1 MNSEKNDASDVI
13 DSSLLMINSFLKH
26 LESERRLSPHTVSNY
41 QRDLKEAARVLRQP
55 DWAGVTVHDIRSLVA
70 TLHRQGKGGKTI
82 ARQLST
88 LRTFYRYLM
97 REGIAK
103 DNPVMDVRAPK
114 SGKRLPKALDAD
126 QVSQLLDAGIDK
138 SDPLSLR
145 DQAIMELFYACG
157 LRLAELLSLDTDSI
171 DMSAAQLLVTG
182 KGNKTR
188 QLPMGKPAVTALKR
202 WLKART
208 LFVKDS
214 AEKAV
219 FLSKNGKR
227 LSPSSVQQRLK
238 RHALERGLDDHL
250 HPHKLRHS
258 FATHLLESSGDL
270 RAVQE
275 LLGHADLATTQ
286 VYTHLDFQHLAQ
298 VYDGA
303 HPRAQRRSEDDEE
316 SS

>member
-1 MNSEKNDASDVI
+1 MNNENNASLDVTN
-13 DSSLLMINSFLKH
+13 SSLLIINAFLEH
-26 LESERRLSPHTVSNY
+26 LASERRLSTHTVINY
-41 QRDLKEAARVLRQP
+41 QRDLALASKLFGQP
-55 DWAGVTVHDIRSLVA
+55 DWSRLTVHDVRHLVA
-70 TLHRQGKGGKTI
+70 TLHRQGKSGKTI
-82 ARQLST
+82 QRCLST

-97 REGIAK
+97 REGLAR
-103 DNPVMDVRAPK
+103 DNPAMDVRAPK

-126 QVSQLLDAGIDK
+126 QVGQLLDAGQ
-138 SDPLSLR
+138 SSSEPLAIR
-145 DQAIMELFYACG
+145 DQAMMELLYACG
-157 LRLAELLSLDTDSI
+157 LRLAELLSLNLDSI
-171 DMSAAQLLVTG
+171 DMHAAQLLVTG

-188 QLPMGKPAVTALKR
+188 LLPVGQPAIRALQR
-202 WLKART
+202 WLKIRALLARDHHEPA
-208 LFVKDS
+208 LFVS
-214 AEKAV
+214 QR
-219 FLSKNGKR
+219 GQR

-238 RHALERGLDDHL
+238 RAARQRGLSDHL

-303 HPRAQRRSEDDEE
+303 HPRAQRHKEDED
-316 SS
+316 

>member
-1 MNSEKNDASDVI
+1 MNSAPRDPDTVTA
-13 DSSLLMINSFLKH
+13 FLKH
-26 LESERRLSPHTVSNY
+26 LESERRLSAHTVTNY
-41 QRDLKEAARVLRQP
+41 QRDLKEARRVLGQQ
-55 DWAGVTVHDIRSLVA
+55 DWTGVTVHDIRSLVA
-70 TLHRQGKGGKTI
+70 SLHRQGKGGKTI
-82 ARQLST
+82 ARLLST

-103 DNPVMDVRAPK
+103 DNPVVDVRAPK

-126 QVSQLLDAGIDK
+126 QVTQLLDAGTDK
-138 SDPLSLR
+138 GDPLSLR
-145 DQAIMELFYACG
+145 DQAMMELFYACG
-157 LRLAELLSLDTDSI
+157 LRLAELLGLDLDSV
-171 DMSAAQLLVTG
+171 DMNAAQLLVTG

-202 WLKART
+202 WLKARP

-214 AEKAV
+214 AEKAI

-303 HPRAQRRSEDDEE
+303 HPRAQRRSKDDDE
-316 SS
+316 

>member
-1 MNSEKNDASDVI
+1 MNSATRDLDTVTE
-13 DSSLLMINSFLKH
+13 FLKH

-41 QRDLKEAARVLRQP
+41 QRDLKEASRVLGQQ
-55 DWAGVTVHDIRSLVA
+55 DWAQVTVHDIRSLVA
-70 TLHRQGKGGKTI
+70 NLHRQGKGGKTI

-103 DNPVMDVRAPK
+103 DNPVVDVRAPK

-126 QVSQLLDAGIDK
+126 QVTQLLDAGTDK
-138 SDPLSLR
+138 GDPLSLR
-145 DQAIMELFYACG
+145 DQAMMELFYACG
-157 LRLAELLSLDTDSI
+157 LRLAELLSLDLDSV
-171 DMSAAQLLVTG
+171 DMNAAQLLVTG

-188 QLPMGKPAVTALKR
+188 QLPMGKPAVAALKR
-202 WLKART
+202 WLKARP
-208 LFVKDS
+208 LFVKDN
-214 AEKAV
+214 AEKAI

-303 HPRAQRRSEDDEE
+303 HPRAQRRSKDDDE
-316 SS
+316 

>member
-1 MNSEKNDASDVI
+1 MNSATRDHNTVTA
-13 DSSLLMINSFLKH
+13 FLKH
-26 LESERRLSPHTVSNY
+26 IESERRLSPHTVSNY
-41 QRDLKEAARVLRQP
+41 QRDLKEAIRVLGER
-55 DWAGVTVHDIRSLVA
+55 DWARVTVHDIRSLVA
-70 TLHRQGKGGKTI
+70 TLHRQGKSGKTI

-103 DNPVMDVRAPK
+103 DNPVVDVRAPK

-126 QVSQLLDAGIDK
+126 QVTQLLDAGTDK
-138 SDPLSLR
+138 GDPLSLR
-145 DQAIMELFYACG
+145 DQAMMELFYACG
-157 LRLAELLSLDTDSI
+157 LRLAELLSLNMDSI
-171 DMSAAQLLVTG
+171 DLSAAQLLVTG

-188 QLPMGKPAVTALKR
+188 QLPMGKPAITALKR
-202 WLKART
+202 WLKSRP
-208 LFVKDS
+208 LFVKDG
-214 AEKAV
+214 AEKAL
-219 FLSKNGKR
+219 FLSQNGKR
-227 LSPSSVQQRLK
+227 LSSSSVQKRLK

-303 HPRAQRRSEDDEE
+303 HPRAQRRTKDDEE

>member
-1 MNSEKNDASDVI
+1 MNSATRDLDTVTA
-13 DSSLLMINSFLKH
+13 FLKH

-41 QRDLKEAARVLRQP
+41 QRDLKEASRVLGQQ
-55 DWAGVTVHDIRSLVA
+55 DWAQVTVHDIRSLVA
-70 TLHRQGKGGKTI
+70 NLHRQGKGGKTI

-97 REGIAK
+97 REGIAR
-103 DNPVMDVRAPK
+103 DNPVVDVRAPK

-126 QVSQLLDAGIDK
+126 QVTQLLDAGTDK
-138 SDPLSLR
+138 GDPLSLR
-145 DQAIMELFYACG
+145 DQAMMELFYACG
-157 LRLAELLSLDTDSI
+157 LRLAELLSLDLDSV
-171 DMSAAQLLVTG
+171 DMNSAQLLVTG

-188 QLPMGKPAVTALKR
+188 QLPMGKPAVAALKR
-202 WLKART
+202 WLKARP
-208 LFVKDS
+208 LFVKDN
-214 AEKAV
+214 AEKAI

-270 RAVQE
+270 RAIQE

-303 HPRAQRRSEDDEE
+303 HPRAQRRSKDDDE
-316 SS
+316 

>member
-1 MNSEKNDASDVI
+1 MNSATRDPDTVTA
-13 DSSLLMINSFLKH
+13 FLKH

-41 QRDLKEAARVLRQP
+41 QRDLKEARQVLGQQ
-55 DWAGVTVHDIRSLVA
+55 DWAAVTVHDIRSLVA
-70 TLHRQGKGGKTI
+70 TLHRQGKSGKTI

-97 REGIAK
+97 REGIAR
-103 DNPVMDVRAPK
+103 DNPVVDVRAPK

-126 QVSQLLDAGIDK
+126 QVTQLLDAGTDK
-138 SDPLSLR
+138 GDPLSLR
-145 DQAIMELFYACG
+145 DQAMMELFYACG
-157 LRLAELLSLDTDSI
+157 LRLAELLSLDLDSI
-171 DMSAAQLLVTG
+171 DMHAAQLLVTG

-227 LSPSSVQQRLK
+227 LSASSVQKRLK
-238 RHALERGLDDHL
+238 QQALKRGLDDHL

-303 HPRAQRRSEDDEE
+303 HPRAQRRGKDDEE

>member
-138 SDPLSLR
+138 GDPLSLR

-157 LRLAELLSLDTDSI
+157 LRLAELLSLDIDSI

>member
-1 MNSEKNDASDVI
+1 M
-13 DSSLLMINSFLKH
+13 
-26 LESERRLSPHTVSNY
+26 
-41 QRDLKEAARVLRQP
+41 
-55 DWAGVTVHDIRSLVA
+55 RSLVA

-82 ARQLST
+82 ARLLST
-88 LRTFYRYLM
+88 LRTFYSYLM
-97 REGIAK
+97 REGLAR
-103 DNPVMDVRAPK
+103 DNPAVDVRPPK

-126 QVSQLLDAGIDK
+126 QVGQLLDAGMEK
-138 SDPLSLR
+138 GDPLSLR

-157 LRLAELLSLDTDSI
+157 LRLAELLSLDLDSL
-171 DMSAAQLLVTG
+171 DLSAGQLLVTG

-188 QLPMGKPAVTALKR
+188 QLPIGKPALTAVRR

-208 LFVKDS
+208 LFIKDS
-214 AEKAV
+214 EEKAL
-219 FLSKNGKR
+219 FLSKNGRR

-286 VYTHLDFQHLAQ
+286 VYTHLTSEHVRLE
-298 VYDGA
+298 YDKS
-303 HPRAQRRSEDDEE
+303 HPRA
-316 SS
+316 

>member
-1 MNSEKNDASDVI
+1 MNSGSRDKDTVTA
-13 DSSLLMINSFLKH
+13 FLQH
-26 LESERRLSPHTVSNY
+26 LEFERRLSPHTVSNY
-41 QRDLKEAARVLRQP
+41 QRDLKEAFRLTGQR
-55 DWAGVTVHDIRSLVA
+55 DWATLTVHDMRSLVA

-82 ARQLST
+82 ARLLST
-88 LRTFYRYLM
+88 LRTFYSYLM
-97 REGIAK
+97 REGLAR
-103 DNPVMDVRAPK
+103 DNPAVDVRPPK

-126 QVSQLLDAGIDK
+126 QVGQLLDAGMK
-138 SDPLSLR
+138 KGDPLSLR

-157 LRLAELLSLDTDSI
+157 LRLAELLSLNLDSL
-171 DMSAAQLLVTG
+171 DLSAGQLLVTG

-188 QLPMGKPAVTALKR
+188 QLPIGKPALTAVRR

-208 LFVKDS
+208 LFIKDS
-214 AEKAV
+214 EEKAL
-219 FLSKNGKR
+219 FLSKNGRR

-303 HPRAQRRSEDDEE
+303 HPRAQRRNRDDEE

>member
-1 MNSEKNDASDVI
+1 MPT
-13 DSSLLMINSFLKH
+13 
-26 LESERRLSPHTVSNY
+26 R
-41 QRDLKEAARVLRQP
+41 
-55 DWAGVTVHDIRSLVA
+55 WG
-70 TLHRQGKGGKTI
+70 
-82 ARQLST
+82 
-88 LRTFYRYLM
+88 
-97 REGIAK
+97 
-103 DNPVMDVRAPK
+103 
-114 SGKRLPKALDAD
+114 
-126 QVSQLLDAGIDK
+126 QLLDAGGADK
-138 SDPLSLR
+138 GDPLSLR
-145 DQAIMELFYACG
+145 DQAMMELFYACG
-157 LRLAELLSLDTDSI
+157 LRLAELLSLDLDSI
-171 DMSAAQLLVTG
+171 DLGSAQLLVTG

-188 QLPMGKPAVTALKR
+188 QLPIGKPALTALRR

-208 LFVKDS
+208 LFVKDNQ
-214 AEKAV
+214 EKAL
-219 FLSKNGKR
+219 FLSKNGRR

-238 RHALERGLDDHL
+238 RHALERGLGDHL

-303 HPRAQRRSEDDEE
+303 HPRAQRRSKDDEE

>member
-1 MNSEKNDASDVI
+1 MNSATRDLDTVTA
-13 DSSLLMINSFLKH
+13 FLKH

-41 QRDLKEAARVLRQP
+41 QRDLKEASRVLGQQ
-55 DWAGVTVHDIRSLVA
+55 DWAQVTVHDIRSLVA

-82 ARQLST
+82 ARLLST

-103 DNPVMDVRAPK
+103 DNPVVDVRAPK

-126 QVSQLLDAGIDK
+126 QVSQLLDAGTDK
-138 SDPLSLR
+138 GDPLSLR

-157 LRLAELLSLDTDSI
+157 LRLAELLSLNLDSI

-208 LFVKDS
+208 LFVKDTS
-214 AEKAV
+214 EKAV

-238 RHALERGLDDHL
+238 RQALERGLDDHL

-303 HPRAQRRSEDDEE
+303 HPRAQRRSKDEE
-316 SS
+316 ES

>member
-1 MNSEKNDASDVI
+1 MNSAPRDPDTVTA
-13 DSSLLMINSFLKH
+13 FLKH
-26 LESERRLSPHTVSNY
+26 LESERRLSAHTVTNY
-41 QRDLKEAARVLRQP
+41 QRDLKEARRVLGQQ
-55 DWAGVTVHDIRSLVA
+55 DWTGVTVHDIRSLVA
-70 TLHRQGKGGKTI
+70 SLHRQGKGGKTI
-82 ARQLST
+82 ARLLST

-97 REGIAK
+97 REGIAR
-103 DNPVMDVRAPK
+103 DNPVVDVRAPK

-126 QVSQLLDAGIDK
+126 QVTQLLDAGTDK
-138 SDPLSLR
+138 GDPLSLR
-145 DQAIMELFYACG
+145 DQAMMELFYACG
-157 LRLAELLSLDTDSI
+157 LRLAELLGLDLDNV
-171 DMSAAQLLVTG
+171 DMNAAQLLVTG

-202 WLKART
+202 WLKARP

-214 AEKAV
+214 AEKAI

-303 HPRAQRRSEDDEE
+303 HPRAQRRSKDDDE
-316 SS
+316 

>member
-157 LRLAELLSLDTDSI
+157 LRLAELLSLDIDSI

>member
-1 MNSEKNDASDVI
+1 MNSAPRDPDTVTA
-13 DSSLLMINSFLKH
+13 FLKH
-26 LESERRLSPHTVSNY
+26 LESERRLSAHTVTNY
-41 QRDLKEAARVLRQP
+41 QRDLKEARRVLGQQ
-55 DWAGVTVHDIRSLVA
+55 DWTGVTVHDIRSLVA
-70 TLHRQGKGGKTI
+70 SLHRQGKGGKTI
-82 ARQLST
+82 ARLLST

-97 REGIAK
+97 REGIAR
-103 DNPVMDVRAPK
+103 DNPVVDVRAPK

-126 QVSQLLDAGIDK
+126 QVTQLLDAGTDK
-138 SDPLSLR
+138 GDPLSLR
-145 DQAIMELFYACG
+145 DQAMMELFYACG
-157 LRLAELLSLDTDSI
+157 LRLAELLGLDLDNV
-171 DMSAAQLLVTG
+171 DMNAAQLLVTG

-202 WLKART
+202 WLKARP

-214 AEKAV
+214 AEKAI

-238 RHALERGLDDHL
+238 RHALERGLDDHI

-303 HPRAQRRSEDDEE
+303 HPRAQRRSKDDDE
-316 SS
+316 

>member
-82 ARQLST
+82 SRQLST

-138 SDPLSLR
+138 GDPLSLR

-157 LRLAELLSLDTDSI
+157 LRLAELLSLDIDSI

>member
-1 MNSEKNDASDVI
+1 MNSEKDEHQKAVNSQLSTV
-13 DSSLLMINSFLKH
+13 NSFLTH

-41 QRDLKEAARVLRQP
+41 QRDLKEASRVLGQQ
-55 DWAGVTVHDIRSLVA
+55 DWAAVTVHDIRSLVA

-82 ARQLST
+82 ARLLST

-97 REGIAK
+97 REGIAR
-103 DNPVMDVRAPK
+103 DNPVVDVRAPR

-126 QVSQLLDAGIDK
+126 QVTQLLDAGVDK
-138 SDPLSLR
+138 GDPLSLR

-157 LRLAELLSLDTDSI
+157 LRLAELLSLNVDSI
-171 DMSAAQLLVTG
+171 DMTAALLLVTG

-202 WLKART
+202 WLKARP

-214 AEKAV
+214 SEKAI

-227 LSPSSVQQRLK
+227 LSSSSVQQRLK

-303 HPRAQRRSEDDEE
+303 HPRAQRRKDDDE

>member
-1 MNSEKNDASDVI
+1 MDNESPGASGAI
-13 DSSLLMINSFLKH
+13 NYQLSIINSFLTH
-26 LESERRLSPHTVSNY
+26 LASERRLSPHTVSNY
-41 QRDLKEAARVLRQP
+41 QRDLKDAFRLTGQR
-55 DWAGVTVHDIRSLVA
+55 DWATLTVHDMRSLVA

-82 ARQLST
+82 ARLLST
-88 LRTFYRYLM
+88 LRTFYSYLM
-97 REGIAK
+97 REGLAR
-103 DNPVMDVRAPK
+103 DNPAVDVRPPK

-126 QVSQLLDAGIDK
+126 QVGQLLDAGMEKD
-138 SDPLSLR
+138 DPLSLR

-157 LRLAELLSLDTDSI
+157 LRLAELLSLNLDSL
-171 DMSAAQLLVTG
+171 DLSAGQLLVTG

-188 QLPMGKPAVTALKR
+188 QLPIGKPALTAVRR

-208 LFVKDS
+208 LFIKDS
-214 AEKAV
+214 EEKAL
-219 FLSKNGKR
+219 FLSKNGRR

-303 HPRAQRRSEDDEE
+303 HPRAQRRKGDDEE

>member
-1 MNSEKNDASDVI
+1 MNSATRDLDTATA
-13 DSSLLMINSFLKH
+13 FLKH

-41 QRDLKEAARVLRQP
+41 QRDLKEASRVLGQQ
-55 DWAGVTVHDIRSLVA
+55 DWAQVTVHDIRSLVA
-70 TLHRQGKGGKTI
+70 NLHRQGKGGKTI

-103 DNPVMDVRAPK
+103 DNPVVDVRAPK

-126 QVSQLLDAGIDK
+126 QVTQLLDAGTDK
-138 SDPLSLR
+138 GDPLSLR
-145 DQAIMELFYACG
+145 DQAMMELFYACG
-157 LRLAELLSLDTDSI
+157 LRLAELLSLDLDSV
-171 DMSAAQLLVTG
+171 DMNAAQLLVTG

-188 QLPMGKPAVTALKR
+188 QLPMGKPAVAALKR
-202 WLKART
+202 WLKARP
-208 LFVKDS
+208 LFVKDN
-214 AEKAV
+214 AEKAI

-303 HPRAQRRSEDDEE
+303 HPRAQRRSKDDDE
-316 SS
+316 

>member
-13 DSSLLMINSFLKH
+13 NYSLLTINSFLKH

-41 QRDLKEAARVLRQP
+41 QRDLKEASRVLGRQ
-55 DWAGVTVHDIRSLVA
+55 DWVQVTVHDIRSLVGS
-70 TLHRQGKGGKTI
+70 LHRQGKSGKTI
-82 ARQLST
+82 ARLLST

-103 DNPVMDVRAPK
+103 DNPVVDVRAPK

-126 QVSQLLDAGIDK
+126 QVTQLLDAGTDK
-138 SDPLSLR
+138 GDPLSLR

-157 LRLAELLSLDTDSI
+157 LRLAELLSLNLDSI

-188 QLPMGKPAVTALKR
+188 QLPMGKPAVTALQR

-214 AEKAV
+214 GEKAV

-303 HPRAQRRSEDDEE
+303 HPRAQRRSKDDEE
-316 SS
+316 

>member
-1 MNSEKNDASDVI
+1 MNSEKNDASDVF
-13 DSSLLMINSFLKH
+13 DSSLLMINSFLTH

-41 QRDLKEAARVLRQP
+41 QRDLKEAARVLGQQG
-55 DWAGVTVHDIRSLVA
+55 WAEVTVHDIRSLVA

-82 ARQLST
+82 ARLLST

-97 REGIAK
+97 REGITK

-157 LRLAELLSLDTDSI
+157 LRLAELLSLDIDSI

>member
-41 QRDLKEAARVLRQP
+41 QRDLKEAARVLRQQ

-157 LRLAELLSLDTDSI
+157 LRLAELLSLDIDSI

>member
-1 MNSEKNDASDVI
+1 MNSATRDLDTVTA
-13 DSSLLMINSFLKH
+13 FLKH

-41 QRDLKEAARVLRQP
+41 QRDLKEASRVLGQQ
-55 DWAGVTVHDIRSLVA
+55 DWAQVTVHDIRSLVA

-82 ARQLST
+82 ARLLST

-103 DNPVMDVRAPK
+103 DNPVVDVRAPK

-126 QVSQLLDAGIDK
+126 QVSQLLDAGTDK
-138 SDPLSLR
+138 GDPLSLR

-157 LRLAELLSLDTDSI
+157 LRLAELLSLNLDSI

-208 LFVKDS
+208 LFVKDAS
-214 AEKAV
+214 EKAV

-238 RHALERGLDDHL
+238 RQALERGLDDHL

-303 HPRAQRRSEDDEE
+303 HPRAQRRSKDEE
-316 SS
+316 ES

>member
-1 MNSEKNDASDVI
+1 MNSEKNGASDVI
-13 DSSLLMINSFLKH
+13 NYSLLTIHSFLKH

-41 QRDLKEAARVLRQP
+41 QRDLKEASRILGSR
-55 DWAGVTVHDIRSLVA
+55 DWADITVHDIRSLVA

-82 ARQLST
+82 ARLLST

-103 DNPVMDVRAPK
+103 DNPVIDVRAPK

-126 QVSQLLDAGIDK
+126 QVTQLLDAGTDK
-138 SDPLSLR
+138 GDPLSLR

-157 LRLAELLSLDTDSI
+157 LRLAELLSLNLDSI

-214 AEKAV
+214 TENAV
-219 FLSKNGKR
+219 FLSKHGKR

-303 HPRAQRRSEDDEE
+303 HPRAQRKKDEE
-316 SS
+316 E